1 MGQVNLVVRTETET
15 KSVSV
20 NSRNLSEFI
29 TNVKLYDKDFNW
41 MKRFL
46 DSAENIDILPLDDG
60 IIIIDTIED
69 MIYDSQGFTGVNKL
83 TPAEIKMS
91 KNGNKVDETSENAI
105 IKRFKDLH
113 DSGRLKG
120 FEEWYDNGTGLNT
133 KVLDMTY
140 DELLDT
146 TLETNVY
153 GQFIFKTTPFKV
165 ETYCETDFVEQT
177 QLFNKLI
184 KHEILSDSDKD
195 NWQKYLGKI

>member
-46 DSAENIDILPLDDG
+46 DSAENIDILPLDNG

>member
-20 NSRNLSEFI
+20 DSRNLSEFI

-46 DSAENIDILPLDDG
+46 DSAENIDILPLDNG